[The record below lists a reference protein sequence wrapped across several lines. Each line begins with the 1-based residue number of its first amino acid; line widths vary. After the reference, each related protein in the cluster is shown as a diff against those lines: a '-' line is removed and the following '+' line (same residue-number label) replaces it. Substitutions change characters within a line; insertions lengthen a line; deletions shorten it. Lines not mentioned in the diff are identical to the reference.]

1 MSFELLEYFVTRS
14 RVVGVPMEVFESDDS
29 SKDDG
34 TLLCVDE
41 FRLNSGV
48 ARDKGICIS
57 WV

>member
-14 RVVGVPMEVFESDDS
+14 RVVGEPVEVFESDGS
-29 SKDDG
+29 SKEDG

-57 WV
+57 

>member
-34 TLLCVDE
+34 TLLCVGE

-48 ARDKGICIS
+48 ASDKGICIL
-57 WV
+57 